1 MRHSKNSP
9 VGNFIGG
16 LIIGPIFLVVGAV
29 VAFYFGKPIVD
40 NAKASLKWPTVE
52 GRVTVSTVERKRS
65 SDSTTYAANVG
76 YEYEVDGQKQLGDTV
91 WFGGNF
97 SSSNSGLARETVD
110 KYPAGS
116 QVQVYYNPE
125 DPNQSVLEPGAFWTT
140 YMVYGIGLLFF
151 GIGLLATGAFVWKM
165 LIGTV
170 AVGAAIGGGMK
181 FGQSGK
187 ANDFAPPPTTSGNPP
202 SSNAHDDG
210 IRIDLY
216 AGLLG
221 CNRSSL
227 SSGTATV

>member
-76 YEYEVDGQKQLGDTV
+76 YDYEVDGEKRMGDTV

-116 QVQVYYNPE
+116 QVRVYYNPE
-125 DPNQSVLEPGAFWTT
+125 DPDQSVLEPGAFWTT
-140 YMVYGIGLLFF
+140 YMVYGIGLLLF
-151 GIGLLATGAFVWKM
+151 GIGLLVTGGFVWKM
-165 LIGTV
+165 LIGTA
-170 AVGAAIGGGMK
+170 AVGAAIGGQIMSR
-181 FGQSGK
+181 QSSK
-187 ANDFAPPPTTSGNPP
+187 TDDFRSRPPSTANPP
-202 SSNAHDDG
+202 SFSSHDDDG
-210 IRIDLY
+210 IRID
-216 AGLLG
+216 
-221 CNRSSL
+221 
-227 SSGTATV
+227 